1 MKPIK
6 NVFPASE
13 GIVAKSDTQWMEVK
27 ALKWSDEN
35 EMKVEDWGQD
45 SSHVHYFKLLRLCSK
60 DTSFF

>member
-13 GIVAKSDTQWMEVK
+13 GSEKWYSVNEGGSTKMLVGRKQDKLEV
-27 ALKWSDEN
+27 
-35 EMKVEDWGQD
+35 WGQD
-45 SSHVHYFKLLRLCSK
+45 SSYVHYFKLLQLCFK

>member
-13 GIVAKSDTQWMEVK
+13 GSE
-27 ALKWSDEN
+27 KWYSVNEGESKCWADEN
-35 EMKVEDWGQD
+35 ETKLEVWGED
-45 SSHVHYFKLLRLCSK
+45 SSYVHYFQLLWLCSK